1 MKKLIAI
8 FTLCAGLG
16 MCATSYGEPWH
27 HGGGHYVYRPGFGWV
42 VPAVIGGAI
51 VYEATRPVQPNVVV
65 VQPSPVYPA
74 PQVVPPQAP
83 PGFHWE
89 AILDASCNCYKTVA
103 VQN

>member
-1 MKKLIAI
+1 MRKLITT
-8 FTLCAGLG
+8 FVLCAGLG
-16 MCATSYGEPWH
+16 TCAISQAEPWH

-42 VPAVIGGAI
+42 VPAVVGGVIG
-51 VYEATRPVQPNVVV
+51 YEIARPAQPNVVV
-65 VQPSPVYPA
+65 VQPQPVYPA

-89 AILDASCNCYKTVA
+89 ALLDASCNCYRTVA